1 MTDHIALLLCK
12 MMVGHGRLALIWF
25 CFSEYQK
32 LCHVL
37 SLAYVVRFEVESTH
51 PVVETWGRCTV
62 SAGTGFIVGIP
73 EFINARLG

>member
-32 LCHVL
+32 LSHVL
-37 SLAYVVRFEVESTH
+37 SLAYAVRFEVESTDSH
-51 PVVETWGRCTV
+51 KILRDVHDWVYKNDKVVY
-62 SAGTGFIVGIP
+62 
-73 EFINARLG
+73 